1 MKRHALHS
9 PDGAARR
16 RKRVARG
23 HGGRGHKTAGRG
35 TKGQKSRSHAGVPA
49 WFEGGQTPFVRR
61 LPHRRG
67 FSNARFRVV
76 YQPVN
81 VGDLARVF
89 ESGAT
94 VMPADVVARGLAR
107 STQLKVLGGGEIDHP
122 LTVHAPKFSQAAR
135 AKIEAAGGAC
145 NEIGG
150 SDEAGSVEEG

>member
-1 MKRHALHS
+1 MERHALS
-9 PDGAARR
+9 APAGANRR

-35 TKGQKSRSHAGVPA
+35 TKGQKSRAGGGVPA

-81 VGDLARVF
+81 VGDLAKSF
-89 ESGAT
+89 EAGAT
-94 VMPADVVARGLAR
+94 VAAADIVAKGLAR
-107 STQLKVLGGGEIDHP
+107 SAQIKILGDGEIAHP
-122 LTVHAPKFSQAAR
+122 LNVQAPKFSQAAR
-135 AKIEAAGGAC
+135 AKIEAAGG
-145 NEIGG
+145 
-150 SDEAGSVEEG
+150 SVTEG

>member
-1 MKRHALHS
+1 MERHALHA
-9 PDGAARR
+9 PVGANRR

-23 HGGRGHKTAGRG
+23 HGGPGHKTAGRG

-81 VGDLARVF
+81 VGDLERVF
-89 ESGAT
+89 EAGAT
-94 VMPADVVARGLAR
+94 ITPADIVARGLAR
-107 STQLKVLGGGEIDHP
+107 STQIKILGNGEITHQ
-122 LTVHAPKFSQAAR
+122 LTVQAPKFSQAAR
-135 AKIEAAGGAC
+135 AKIEAAGG
-145 NEIGG
+145 
-150 SDEAGSVEEG
+150 SVTEG

>member
-1 MKRHALHS
+1 MEKHALRS
-9 PDGAARR
+9 PAGANRR

-35 TKGQKSRSHAGVPA
+35 TKGQKSRANAGVPA

-81 VGDLARVF
+81 VGDLERVF
-89 ESGAT
+89 EAGAT
-94 VMPADVVARGLAR
+94 ITPEDIVARGLAR
-107 STQLKVLGGGEIDHP
+107 STQIKILGDGEITHQ
-122 LTVHAPKFSQAAR
+122 LTVQAPKFSQAAR
-135 AKIEAAGGAC
+135 AKIEAAGG
-145 NEIGG
+145 
-150 SDEAGSVEEG
+150 SVTEG

>member
-1 MKRHALHS
+1 MERHALRAAA
-9 PDGAARR
+9 GAKKR

-35 TKGQKSRSHAGVPA
+35 TKGQKSRSSSDIPA

-81 VGDLARVF
+81 VGALASAF
-89 ESGAT
+89 EAGAT
-94 VMPADVVARGLAR
+94 ITPADMVAQGLAR
-107 STQLKVLGGGEIDHP
+107 SEQVKVLGDGEVSHQ
-122 LTVHAPKFSQAAR
+122 LSVQAPKFSQAAR
-135 AKIEAAGGAC
+135 AKIEAAGG
-145 NEIGG
+145 
-150 SDEAGSVEEG
+150 SVTEG

>member
-1 MKRHALHS
+1 MKRHALRS
-9 PDGAARR
+9 PDGAKRP

-94 VMPADVVARGLAR
+94 VTPADIVARGLAR
-107 STQLKVLGGGEIDHP
+107 STQLKVLGDGDVGHP
-122 LTVHAPKFSQAAR
+122 LTVHAPRFSQAAR
-135 AKIEAAGGAC
+135 AKLEAAGGAC
-145 NEIGG
+145 HEIG
-150 SDEAGSVEEG
+150 SAEEG

>member
-1 MKRHALHS
+1 MEKHALHG
-9 PDGAARR
+9 PTGANRR

-81 VGDLARVF
+81 VGDLERVF
-89 ESGAT
+89 EAGATITPAGHSGARPCPLHANQDT
-94 VMPADVVARGLAR
+94 WQRRDYP
-107 STQLKVLGGGEIDHP
+107 STY
-122 LTVHAPKFSQAAR
+122 R
-135 AKIEAAGGAC
+135 AGAQVFAGRTR
-145 NEIGG
+145 
-150 SDEAGSVEEG
+150 

>member
-1 MKRHALHS
+1 MEKHALHG
-9 PDGAARR
+9 PTGANRR

-81 VGDLARVF
+81 VGDLERVF
-89 ESGAT
+89 EAGAT
-94 VMPADVVARGLAR
+94 ITPADIVARGLAR
-107 STQLKVLGGGEIDHP
+107 STQIKILGNGEITHQ
-122 LTVHAPKFSQAAR
+122 LTVQAPKFSQAAR
-135 AKIEAAGGAC
+135 AKIEAAGG
-145 NEIGG
+145 
-150 SDEAGSVEEG
+150 SVTEG

>member
-1 MKRHALHS
+1 MEKHALRS
-9 PDGAARR
+9 PAGAKQR

-35 TKGQKSRSHAGVPA
+35 TKGQKSRSHAGIPA

-81 VGDLARVF
+81 VGDLARAF
-89 ESGAT
+89 TAGAT
-94 VMPADVVARGLAR
+94 ITPAEMVAQGLAR
-107 STQLKVLGGGEIDHP
+107 STQVKVLGDGEITHQ
-122 LTVHAPKFSQAAR
+122 LTVQAPKFSQAAR
-135 AKIEAAGGAC
+135 AKIEAAGG
-145 NEIGG
+145 
-150 SDEAGSVEEG
+150 SVTEG

>member
-1 MKRHALHS
+1 MERHALRA
-9 PDGAARR
+9 PDGARRR

-23 HGGRGHKTAGRG
+23 HGGHGHKTAGRG
-35 TKGQKSRSHAGVPA
+35 TKGQKSRSGASIPA

-89 ESGAT
+89 PAGST
-94 VMPADVVARGLAR
+94 VTPPDMVAQGLAR
-107 STQLKVLGGGEIDHP
+107 STQIKVLGGGDLAHS
-122 LTVHAPKFSQAAR
+122 LNVQAPKFSQSAR
-135 AKIEAAGGAC
+135 AKIEAADGTAT
-145 NEIGG
+145 
-150 SDEAGSVEEG
+150 EG